1 VKYDPTK
8 HHRRSIRLKGYDYTA
23 AGAYFITICTYQ
35 RECLFGEIVNGV
47 MQLNTFGLCVQ
58 ACWQSLPDHFQ
69 KLQLDAFVVMPNHL
83 HGILLLD
90 GDLGKGEAFG
100 QNIRQSNPNFSPNA
114 SSLQDGN
121 LGKGEA
127 FGQNIRQSNPN
138 FSPNASPLQP
148 RGTQPRSVGA
158 IIQNFKSVSTRK
170 INRMHQRNG
179 RTIWQRNYYEHIIR
193 NESAFQT
200 ICQYIQNN
208 PLSWELDKL
217 HPDNPSK

>member
-1 VKYDPTK
+1 MKYDPTK

-23 AGAYFITICTYQ
+23 AGAYFITVCTYQ

-100 QNIRQSNPNFSPNA
+100 QKIRQSNPNFH
-114 SSLQDGN
+114 
-121 LGKGEA
+121 
-127 FGQNIRQSNPN
+127 
-138 FSPNASPLQP
+138 PNASPLQP
-148 RGTQPRSVGA
+148 RGTQRRSVGA

-179 RTIWQRNYYEHIIR
+179 RTIWQRNYYENIIR

-200 ICQYIQNN
+200 ICQSIQNN

-217 HPDNPSK
+217 HPDNPSKW

>member
-1 VKYDPTK
+1 MLRPYWRKGILIGVGIGDPCVKYDPTK

-23 AGAYFITICTYQ
+23 AGAYFITICTHQ

-58 ACWQSLPDHFQ
+58 ACWRSLPDRFQ

-100 QNIRQSNPNFSPNA
+100 QNLPESNPNFA
-114 SSLQDGN
+114 
-121 LGKGEA
+121 
-127 FGQNIRQSNPN
+127 
-138 FSPNASPLQP
+138 PNASPLQP

-170 INRMHQRNG
+170 INRIHQRNA

-193 NESAFQT
+193 NESAFQS

-217 HPDNPSK
+217 HPDNPSKW